1 MEGIEVMIMATIIV
15 GLHLI
20 GTNLPS
26 YDDYLMGLGKTLT
39 ETLPKVEELEHRVL
53 TQEVIIEPLSQEEI
67 EELHEEHHRF
77 GIDNEQFLY

>member
-1 MEGIEVMIMATIIV
+1 VEGIEVMIMATIV

-26 YDDYLMGLGKTLT
+26 YDDYLMGLGKTLA

-53 TQEVIIEPLSQEEI
+53 TQQVIIEPLSQEEI
-67 EELHEEHHRF
+67 QELHEEYHRF